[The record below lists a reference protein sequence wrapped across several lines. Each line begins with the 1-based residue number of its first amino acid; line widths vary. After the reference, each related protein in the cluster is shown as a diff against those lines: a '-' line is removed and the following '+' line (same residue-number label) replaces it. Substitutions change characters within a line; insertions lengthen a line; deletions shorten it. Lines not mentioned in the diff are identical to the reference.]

1 MIYDFLKE
9 KKFGYTTGSCVVAG
23 AYCGIYYLK
32 HNIKLNIVELEN
44 SKNDKLII
52 PIEDVKLGK
61 IATIKNINNTGKIK
75 PNRATTIVK
84 KFSGEDIDIT
94 NGIDI
99 VVDVELLKM
108 EKDKPKIE
116 IVGGNGVGIV
126 TKDGLQIKKGEY
138 AINPKPREMIKN
150 NIINL
155 LDDDERAI
163 IKITIPKGEELAKKT
178 LNPKLGII
186 GGISIL
192 GTTGIVRPMSN
203 EAYKESLAPQIDVA
217 LANNYKKL
225 IFTPGNIGTK
235 YAKIKYG
242 VDDDNI
248 VEVSNFWSF
257 MLDKAVEKG
266 VKDILIFGHSGKIIK
281 LAGGIYDTHSKV
293 ADARNEILTAYSSP
307 FINDKQIL
315 KNILYS
321 NTTEEIIKILEKEN
335 ILHEVFNLIAER
347 VVERVSS
354 RWEGI
359 KFSCVII
366 DMKGDILGSHI
377 YS

>member
-1 MIYDFLKE
+1 
-9 KKFGYTTGSCVVAG
+9 
-23 AYCGIYYLK
+23 
-32 HNIKLNIVELEN
+32 
-44 SKNDKLII
+44 
-52 PIEDVKLGK
+52 
-61 IATIKNINNTGKIK
+61 
-75 PNRATTIVK
+75 
-84 KFSGEDIDIT
+84 
-94 NGIDI
+94 
-99 VVDVELLKM
+99 
-108 EKDKPKIE
+108 
-116 IVGGNGVGIV
+116 
-126 TKDGLQIKKGEY
+126 
-138 AINPKPREMIKN
+138 
-150 NIINL
+150 
-155 LDDDERAI
+155 
-163 IKITIPKGEELAKKT
+163 
-178 LNPKLGII
+178 
-186 GGISIL
+186 
-192 GTTGIVRPMSN
+192 
-203 EAYKESLAPQIDVA
+203 
-217 LANNYKKL
+217 
-225 IFTPGNIGTK
+225 
-235 YAKIKYG
+235 
-242 VDDDNI
+242 
-248 VEVSNFWSF
+248 

-321 NTTEEIIKILEKEN
+321 NTTEEIVKILEKEN